1 MEAGFPGPQMNGVN
15 DKANIECLIFQ
26 AHLHVKKKKKT
37 FTFLSEVEN
46 KTELFFPLY
55 RSRREAAPCIGDD
68 CLSVVAWGLESQV

>member
-1 MEAGFPGPQMNGVN
+1 MLDFSSTSPCE
-15 DKANIECLIFQ
+15 
-26 AHLHVKKKKKT
+26 KKKKT